1 MNRKLTK
8 IAFSILTALVAS
20 LAFALG
26 PIQCPIDHT
35 LMSWT
40 GNTQE
45 EGGKKLAEYRC
56 NNNHTS
62 WVVIN

>member
-1 MNRKLTK
+1 MNRKLLK
-8 IAFSILTALVAS
+8 IVFSILTALAAS

-45 EGGKKLAEYRC
+45 EGGK
-56 NNNHTS
+56 N
-62 WVVIN
+62 